1 MIVLAKLNG
10 ITGELNKATNVFT
23 QREWTL
29 EETERY
35 NIRRGQ
41 EQLQI
46 DESIVNG

>member
-1 MIVLAKLNG
+1 MVVLAKLNG
-10 ITGELNKATNVFT
+10 ITGELNKVTNVFT

-35 NIRRGQ
+35 NTRRGQ